1 MEIQKQQI
9 HGRKLKIAMQ
19 SLKIKIEVMGNFQMY
34 GLETFSLSV
43 CRTFII
49 LRYFGLL
56 RASGLV

>member
-43 CRTFII
+43 CRPSLFCVI
-49 LRYFGLL
+49 LGC
-56 RASGLV
+56 